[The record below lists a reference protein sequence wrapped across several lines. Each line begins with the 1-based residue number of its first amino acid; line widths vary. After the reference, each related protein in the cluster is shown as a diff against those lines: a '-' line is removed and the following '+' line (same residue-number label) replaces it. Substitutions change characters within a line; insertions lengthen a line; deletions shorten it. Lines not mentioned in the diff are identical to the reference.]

1 MTSYTTRFKIPYH
14 FHVYMSTLKT
24 VRNYETGSM
33 FILQVIPLE
42 CPEESL
48 AEAKKMYSAIQS
60 EYRRLHSQ

>member
-1 MTSYTTRFKIPYH
+1 MC
-14 FHVYMSTLKT
+14 TLKT

-33 FILQVIPLE
+33 FILLKKMRNQVIPLE